1 MASVGAAGNLLTL
14 LAIPWAQTNQIL
26 GFERK
31 PFKYTTI
38 FIVNLAFADFLYCV
52 SNLPMY
58 SVTVRQSV
66 PTHHYSQSILVS

>member
-1 MASVGAAGNLLTL
+1 MFQSHCNSSCIVISIIGAAGNLLTL
-14 LAIPWAQTNQIL
+14 RAIPWAQTNQIL

-52 SNLPMY
+52 TNLPMY
-58 SVTVRQSV
+58 SVTV
-66 PTHHYSQSILVS
+66 